1 MRKYFVTKHT
11 ALGGRSTVAVLHALL
26 VRELGVKKLGNNTKI
41 VWRMIHM
48 KKSTKKEK
56 ELDRAYD
63 YADAY
68 GFSNAAANVGFV
80 KRRARRRLRHDEK
93 RELLFRLNLE
103 DTKNEVHSN

>member
-11 ALGGRSTVAVLHALL
+11 VLGGRSIVAVLL
-26 VRELGVKKLGNNTKI
+26 VQPVKVVGVKKLGNSIKI

-48 KKSTKKEK
+48 RKSVKKEK
-56 ELDRAYD
+56 ELDRSYD

-80 KRRARRRLRHDEK
+80 KRRARRKLRHDEK
-93 RELLFRLNLE
+93 KQLLKE
-103 DTKNEVHSN
+103 EVTTNEVQSN

>member
-1 MRKYFVTKHT
+1 
-11 ALGGRSTVAVLHALL
+11 
-26 VRELGVKKLGNNTKI
+26 
-41 VWRMIHM
+41 M

-56 ELDRAYD
+56 ELDRSYD

-103 DTKNEVHSN
+103 DNKDEISSN

>member
-1 MRKYFVTKHT
+1 
-11 ALGGRSTVAVLHALL
+11 
-26 VRELGVKKLGNNTKI
+26 
-41 VWRMIHM
+41 M
-48 KKSTKKEK
+48 KKSTKKKK

-103 DTKNEVHSN
+103 DKQDDRE